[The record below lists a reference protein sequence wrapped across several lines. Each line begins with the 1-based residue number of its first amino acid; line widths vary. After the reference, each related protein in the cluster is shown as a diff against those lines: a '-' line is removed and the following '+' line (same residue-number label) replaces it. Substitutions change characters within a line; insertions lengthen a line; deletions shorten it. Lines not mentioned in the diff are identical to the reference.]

1 VKIELKTHSK
11 KPQNYANTYDKLTN
25 NTYQLMKIRF
35 IGGAGTVT
43 GSKTLIES
51 NGIRILIDCG
61 QFQGIKPLRE
71 RNWEPLPILP
81 SSIDFVLL
89 THGHLDHCGWL
100 PRLVNQGFKGKIYCT
115 SPTKDITKLILLD
128 SAKIQEEDANKAN
141 KENYSKHEIAEP
153 LYTVE
158 QVEAVFPLFRIIKIN
173 EVVNLD
179 AEISAIYTNAGHII
193 GACTIELKL
202 ENKTLVF
209 SGDIGRDNDLL
220 VFPPIKPNKGD
231 YIFLEST
238 YGNRLHPDTDT
249 KAELEMYI
257 NNTVRKNGTI
267 IIPSFAVERAQTIMY
282 LLWQLKE
289 ENRIPNIPYIIDTPM
304 GISVLDIFAN
314 NRNWHKLPEEH
325 FVAMCNMFAMITD
338 YKETIETIY
347 NKSPKVVI
355 AASGMITGGRVLS
368 YLEQYIGL
376 PETTVIIIGYQA
388 EGTRGRKLL
397 EGATEIKIHGKYYE
411 VKANILEIESLSAHA
426 DQKGLLDWLSE
437 FKTKPTKVFLV
448 HGENQA
454 ADELRIKIKE
464 QYGFECSVPLLG
476 QEIEL

>member
-1 VKIELKTHSK
+1 
-11 KPQNYANTYDKLTN
+11 
-25 NTYQLMKIRF
+25 MKIRF
-35 IGGAGTVT
+35 MGGAGTVT
-43 GSKTLIES
+43 GSKTLVES
-51 NGIRILIDCG
+51 NGVRILIDCG

-71 RNWEPLPILP
+71 LNWEPLPILP

-141 KENYSKHEIAEP
+141 KEKYSKHEIAKP
-153 LYTVE
+153 LYNVA
-158 QVEAVFPLFRIIKIN
+158 EAEKVFPLFRVIKPN
-173 EVVNLD
+173 EIVVLD
-179 AEISAIYTNAGHII
+179 PEISAIYTNAGHII
-193 GACTIELKL
+193 GACTIALTV
-202 ENKTLVF
+202 ENKVLVF
-209 SGDIGRDNDLL
+209 SGDIGRDNDVL
-220 VFPPIKPNKGD
+220 VFPPTKPKEGN

-257 NNTVRKNGTI
+257 NNTVQKGGTI
-267 IIPSFAVERAQTIMY
+267 IMPSFAVERAQTVMY

-304 GISVLDIFAN
+304 GISVLDIFKN

-325 FVAMCNMFAMITD
+325 FVAMCKMFTMITD
-338 YKETIETIY
+338 YQETIETIY

-376 PETTVIIIGYQA
+376 SETTVIIIGYQA

-397 EGATEIKIHGKYYE
+397 EGAKEIKIYGKYHT
-411 VKANILEIESLSAHA
+411 VNANILEIQGLSAHA
-426 DQKGLLDWLSE
+426 DQKGLLNWLSE
-437 FKTKPTKVFLV
+437 LKEKPTKVFLV

-454 ADELRIKIKE
+454 ADELRIKIQE
-464 QYGFECSVPLLG
+464 QYGFDTSVPLLG
-476 QEIEL
+476 EEIKL